1 MRKRKKDMKQ
11 ISQKKEMTRL
21 LMNAMDDY
29 NAGKVAPDTI
39 GADYFFP

>member
-1 MRKRKKDMKQ
+1 
-11 ISQKKEMTRL
+11 MTRL

-39 GADYFFP
+39 GADYFSLTSS